1 MAERSRAHRVLIED
15 TREDGQYLRVTWH
28 RDARQ
33 FVLSH
38 WRDDTCVAATRIDP
52 AAAADL
58 VRLLA
63 DGLADG
69 LADAATAR
77 PSRERPPEQRASP
90 AGRRERWRA
99 LVDALRRAGSDAS
112 ATMSP
117 TVQEPWPQ
125 SDDFRRRRSDRP
137 A

>member
-15 TREDGQYLRVTWH
+15 TRENGQYLRVTWH
-28 RDARQ
+28 RDAGQ

-63 DGLADG
+63 DGLAD
-69 LADAATAR
+69 AATG
-77 PSRERPPEQRASP
+77 PES
-90 AGRRERWRA
+90 
-99 LVDALRRAGSDAS
+99 
-112 ATMSP
+112 
-117 TVQEPWPQ
+117 WPQ
-125 SDDFRRRRSDRP
+125 SDDLRWKRSDRP

>member
-28 RDARQ
+28 RAAGQ

-52 AAAADL
+52 VAAADL

-63 DGLADG
+63 DGLAD
-69 LADAATAR
+69 AATAD
-77 PSRERPPEQRASP
+77 PSGERPTEQRASP
-90 AGRRERWRA
+90 AGRQQRWRA
-99 LVDALRRAGSDAS
+99 LVDALRRAGSGAP
-112 ATMSP
+112 ATTSP
-117 TVQEPWPQ
+117 AVQEPWPQ
-125 SDDFRRRRSDRP
+125 PDDLRWKRSDRP